1 MKVFLAILV
10 CLLFGLSVF
19 AQTEDPKDP
28 NAVEVEKITL
38 AREDAEGNIEEDIN
52 IFKPTD
58 TPIYCYIDL
67 NSKTTV
73 TVKMNL
79 VAVKAKGWRTNE
91 KVVVVSYK
99 TKDGENSVQFHASP
113 EGFWTVGDY
122 RVDIFLDGKLADSKE
137 FKVEQS
143 EKK

>member
-1 MKVFLAILV
+1 MKIFLAILV

-19 AQTEDPKDP
+19 AQAEDSKDT
-28 NAVEVEKITL
+28 NLIEVEKITL
-38 AREDAEGNIEEDIN
+38 AREDAEGNIEEDIS
-52 IFKPTD
+52 IFKPAD

-67 NSKTTV
+67 NSKKSV

-99 TKDGENSVQFHASP
+99 TKDGENSVQFNASP

-137 FKVEQS
+137 FKVEQN